1 MNIGLIDVDGHNF
14 PSLTLMKLSAWH
26 KQHVKTGGDYQ
37 YGESTDMFKNQ
48 RGNMD
53 MQRLTQYFN
62 GYAHGAAG
70 RLPDHLIGSYCRG
83 EFEAAAVSKLKGGIC
98 GG

>member
-1 MNIGLIDVDGHNF
+1 MRRLID
-14 PSLTLMKLSAWH
+14 LMILSDH
-26 KQHVKTGGDYQ
+26 GGYYH

-48 RGNMD
+48 RRNID

-70 RLPDHLIGSYCRG
+70 RSPDHLIGSYCRV